1 MKILLGS
8 LLVSLALMLP
18 PSNAAS
24 LGAIVDDS
32 SSTREH
38 PIFRRGV
45 WEALSGIIPS
55 GAKTFMEKNSQYI
68 NEPVKFMTLGAVD
81 LGAPKK
87 K

>member
-8 LLVSLALMLP
+8 LLVSIALMLP

-24 LGAIVDDS
+24 LGAVVDDR

-38 PIFRRGV
+38 PIFRRSV
-45 WEALSGIIPS
+45 WEKLSSIIPS
-55 GAKTFMEKNSQYI
+55 GVKTFIEQNSHYI
-68 NEPVKFMTLGAVD
+68 NEPVQYITFGKVNLGI
-81 LGAPKK
+81 PKK